1 MTAGATV
8 ARLSIAP
15 VKSTSLHHPD
25 EIRLER
31 WGVPGNREFL
41 IVNEQGRLF
50 SGSRF
55 GPLVAVRARYDADAG
70 RLTLTFPDGSVAS
83 ETVRLADEPTS
94 VNVWGREVSA
104 REVMGPWAGAVA
116 RFAGQPVRLLKPDRP
131 GDGNDGSAASIVST
145 ASIEELARR
154 SGRPEARDGRR
165 FRMLVEVAGV
175 EPHEEDTWVG
185 REVALGGAVVRVT
198 RPNPRCVVTTQ
209 SPITGVKD
217 LDTLRE
223 IRGYRGTIP
232 DGGIPFGVYADVV
245 QPGRIRVGDPAGPR

>member
-1 MTAGATV
+1 VTAGAFV

-15 VKSTSLHHPD
+15 VKSTALDHPD
-25 EIRLER
+25 EIRLGW
-31 WGVPGNREFL
+31 WGAPGNREFL
-41 IVNEQGRLF
+41 FVNDEGRLF

-55 GPLVAVRARYDADAG
+55 GPLVAVRARYDAGAG
-70 RLTLTFPDGSVAS
+70 RLTLTFPDGSLADGP
-83 ETVRLADEPTS
+83 VRLADEPTP
-94 VNVWGREVSA
+94 VNVWGRDVPA
-104 REVMGPWAGAVA
+104 REVVGPWSGAA
-116 RFAGQPVRLLKPDRP
+116 SSFAGQPVRLLKPDRP
-131 GDGNDGSAASIVST
+131 GDGNDGSAASLVST

-185 REVALGGAVVRVT
+185 RKVALGDAVVRVT

-209 SPITGVKD
+209 SPDTGVKD

>member
-1 MTAGATV
+1 VTAGASV
-8 ARLSIAP
+8 AKLSIAP
-15 VKSTSLHHPD
+15 VKSTALHHPE

-31 WGVPGNREFL
+31 WGAPGNREFL
-41 IVNEQGRLF
+41 LVNDRGRLF

-70 RLTLTFPDGSVAS
+70 RLTLAFPDGSVADGP
-83 ETVRLADEPTS
+83 VRLADEPTS
-94 VNVWGREVSA
+94 VNVWDREVPA
-104 REVMGPWAGAVA
+104 REVVGPWAGALA
-116 RFAGQPVRLLKPDRP
+116 RFAGQSVRLLKPDRP
-131 GDGNDGSAASIVST
+131 GDGNDGSPASIVST

-154 SGRPEARDGRR
+154 SGRTEARDGRR

-185 REVALGGAVVRVT
+185 REVALGDAVVRVT

-209 SPITGVKD
+209 SPDTGERD

>member
-1 MTAGATV
+1 MTATV

-15 VKSTSLHHPD
+15 VKSTALHHPD

-41 IVNEQGRLF
+41 FVNEHGRLF

-55 GPLVAVRARYDADAG
+55 GPLVAIRARYDVGAG
-70 RLTLTFPDGSVAS
+70 RLMLDFPDRSVADGP
-83 ETVRLADEPTS
+83 VRLSEEEPAS
-94 VNVWGREVSA
+94 VNVWGRDVPA
-104 REVMGPWAGAVA
+104 REVVGPWAGAMS
-116 RFAGQPVRLLKPDRP
+116 RFAGQPVRLLKPDRE
-131 GDGNDGSAASIVST
+131 GDGNDGSPASLVST

-185 REVALGGAVVRVT
+185 REVGLGRAVVRVT

-209 SPITGVKD
+209 SPDTGVQD

-245 QPGRIRVGDPAGPR
+245 EPGRIRVGDPAGPR

>member
-1 MTAGATV
+1 VTAGIVV

-15 VKSTSLHHPD
+15 VKSTSLNHPD

-41 IVNEQGRLF
+41 FVNDQGRLF

-55 GPLVAVRARYDADAG
+55 GPLVAIRARHDVEAG
-70 RLTLTFPDGSVAS
+70 RLTLTFPDGSVVDGP
-83 ETVRLADEPTS
+83 VRLADEPTS
-94 VNVWGREVSA
+94 VNVWGREVPA
-104 REVMGPWAGAVA
+104 REVVGPWAGAVA

-154 SGRPEARDGRR
+154 SGRPEAHDGRR

-185 REVALGGAVVRVT
+185 REVALGDAVVRVT

-209 SPITGVKD
+209 SPDTGDRD

-245 QPGRIRVGDPAGPR
+245 KPGRIRVGDPAGLR

>member
-1 MTAGATV
+1 VTARATV
-8 ARLSIAP
+8 AKLSIAP

-41 IVNEQGRLF
+41 FVNDRGRLF

-55 GPLVAVRARYDADAG
+55 GPLVAVRARYDADAD
-70 RLTLTFPDGSVAS
+70 RLTLALPDGSVADGP
-83 ETVRLADEPTS
+83 VRLSDEPIS
-94 VNVWGREVSA
+94 VDVWGREVPA
-104 REVMGPWAGAVA
+104 REVVGPWAGAVS

-145 ASIEELARR
+145 ASIEELTQR

-209 SPITGVKD
+209 SPDTGVKD

-245 QPGRIRVGDPAGPR
+245 EPGRVRVGDPAGLR